1 MEQTAKQMPQMKKE
15 LDAQIAEMR
24 KQLAALGAN
33 QDNNAKMDALLKQGA
48 QNAAAEHKQRLAE
61 WEKQ

>member
-33 QDNNAKMDALLKQGA
+33 QDNNAKMDALLKQGV

>member
-1 MEQTAKQMPQMKKE
+1 MPQMKKE

-33 QDNNAKMDALLKQGA
+33 QDNNAKMDALLKQGV